1 MYLAHVD
8 VSYTYITGVV
18 DKSQVLYSA
27 VLRADKMLCGVTLS
41 RAKRRKSRNK
51 SSGLCRVAATQPRVC
66 AGRHRAAPYSVDVCT
81 GSDVTETENC
91 ATVADDAPCS
101 CEVKAMTSLSFD
113 VQRQS
118 TEGET

>member
-1 MYLAHVD
+1 MP
-8 VSYTYITGVV
+8 
-18 DKSQVLYSA
+18 DKSQVLYCA

-41 RAKRRKSRNK
+41 RAKRRKSTNK
-51 SSGLCRVAATQPRVC
+51 SSGLCRSAAT
-66 AGRHRAAPYSVDVCT
+66 PYSVGVCT
-81 GSDVTETENC
+81 GSDVMETENC